1 MGREA
6 TRSSSTTYSK
16 NNQMTVIYAVIEF
29 YGTEEAE
36 VVGLFST
43 MKLAEDLKKELP
55 YSVIK
60 EYFLDP
66 LTENPPG
73 QEFWF
78 VKVVSGEVKE
88 CYSVGA
94 CCGAIP
100 PPRELRISSKGELI
114 STTHCWANDE
124 KQAKSISLNDYFVQ
138 TCTITD

>member
-1 MGREA
+1 
-6 TRSSSTTYSK
+6 
-16 NNQMTVIYAVIEF
+16 MTIIYAVIDF

-55 YSVIK
+55 YSEIK

-78 VKVVSGEVKE
+78 VEVVNGEVKE

-100 PPRELRISSKGELI
+100 PSPQLRFNPRSKGDI
-114 STTHCWANDE
+114 VSTTHCWANNE
-124 KQAKSISLNDYFVQ
+124 KQARSIALIDYYAQ